1 MKAVVTGADGFAGRW
16 LCRALVGCGIETE
29 GWLRKA
35 SADPLGGVEYQRVDI
50 CDFGNLK
57 GAMEKADP
65 DLVFHLAALT
75 NPADCDAHPAL
86 AAAIN
91 IEGTQHVFRAMP
103 ASARG
108 LFSSS
113 CHAYGE
119 AKGRV
124 LLESMQCQPVGVYA
138 ETKLEAERW
147 IQESGRPV
155 VIARAFHHTGPEQ
168 STRYALADWCSQIK
182 QGASQI
188 TVGNITVERDYTD
201 VRDIVEGY
209 RLLAENGVAG
219 EVYNLCSGKAHTLGQ
234 FIKWAVGDRAVNVRV
249 DPERLRPNDA
259 PIIVGSSEKANAL
272 GWTPSHS
279 MQDTLAAMAR

>member
-16 LCRALVGCGIETE
+16 LCRALVGCGIKTE
-29 GWLRKA
+29 GWLRRA
-35 SADPLGGVEYQRVDI
+35 PTDPLLGVEYQRVDI
-50 CDFGNLK
+50 CDFGNVK
-57 GAMEKADP
+57 GAMEKASP

-75 NPADCDAHPAL
+75 NPGDCSAHPAL

-108 LFSSS
+108 VFSSS
-113 CHAYGE
+113 CHVYGE
-119 AKGRV
+119 AKSRV
-124 LLESMQCQPVGVYA
+124 LLESMPCEAVGAYA

-182 QGASQI
+182 RGAVQI
-188 TVGNITVERDYTD
+188 NVGNISVERDYTD

-219 EVYNLCSGKAHTLGQ
+219 EVYNLCSGRAHTLDQ
-234 FIKWAVGDRAVNVRV
+234 FIKWAVGDRAVDVRV
-249 DPERLRPNDA
+249 DPDRLRPNDA
-259 PIIVGSSEKANAL
+259 PIIVGSPEKANAL
-272 GWTPSHS
+272 GWVPSRS
-279 MQDTLAAMAR
+279 MQDTLAEMAE